1 MTLLEYQTK
10 LHMLM
15 VSDAPVEDKEKAIAE
30 LRTKF
35 NTDSSV
41 EIARQQI
48 EESKADTSDIG
59 TTNE

>member
-15 VSDAPVEDKEKAIAE
+15 VSDASIEVKERAITE
-30 LRTKF
+30 LRAKF
-35 NTDSSV
+35 STDSSV

-48 EESKADTSDIG
+48 EESKADISDIG
-59 TTNE
+59 EEE